1 MKIYFN
7 LQLHLKIC
15 VHLHGYFTSSIC
27 LRNITKYLKID
38 SPLQVCPIDKIG
50 GDDVVEESLLVVLLS
65 DRGAIEVVRQEQ
77 K

>member
-15 VHLHGYFTSSIC
+15 VHLDGYFTSSIC

-38 SPLQVCPIDKIG
+38 SLLQVCPISKMG
-50 GDDVVEESLLVVLLS
+50 GDDIVEESLPVVLLS